1 MDILATAMQGLLR
14 WEVNSFIIWILDND
28 FSFLKLWKRY
38 QVHILLSIQWKIM
51 SKIICVKDHVPI
63 LQKHELAY
71 RRQMDVLARKNHNWF
86 RWYTKI
92 NIISAEMRH
101 SLRTVELKRV
111 SIQGKKGS
119 IWCFFPKNT
128 LIYRNSCCPGFS
140 LTAIDGEAACGPQ
153 VN

>member
-1 MDILATAMQGLLR
+1 MQRLLR
-14 WEVNSFIIWILDND
+14 WEVNSFITWILDKND
-28 FSFLKLWKRY
+28 FFSQTMKTVSSAYFVEYLMKNNEQISY
-38 QVHILLSIQWKIM
+38 
-51 SKIICVKDHVPI
+51 VKDHVPI

-111 SIQGKKGS
+111 SLQGKKGS
-119 IWCFFPKNT
+119 IWWFFPKIRWFT
-128 LIYRNSCCPGFS
+128 ETHAVLVSHRLPSMEKPLVG
-140 LTAIDGEAACGPQ
+140 LR
-153 VN
+153 